1 MYRLSATPPDELPLT
16 YPVSWLRGGNNT
28 NAGDLLL
35 PIKMNDGDE
44 ILELSFGAGKS
55 LFRVPLSKCIPCS
68 LDFEAERRR
77 DLDRQKNGHKRFGKD
92 AQGGDDRK
100 NTKKRSFEDVYGNHT
115 SPVSEQSDALI
126 LAAQIAEGETAQSDD
141 IPVQKEQSTNQN
153 SPAEITLYYA
163 PEDTEKKYG
172 YDVSDDTISGPPDF
186 PTCTDPTPWS
196 ELSLR
201 RRISRIRQYAIYMRR
216 TTKKTDAGD
225 ISHAKST
232 ISTDA
237 ANAAIVVKTTTATS
251 RRTTGQKQS
260 KPVLYYAPEDK
271 EKKYG
276 FDLYSNCDG
285 PPKYPGCNYK
295 KNWTKLRP
303 LQRMWRVREYVNAME
318 NPLPCGPPYVQELHC
333 PATDCEVLS
342 KSAIVIP
349 PNAFHGMKVACP
361 SPQCKIKKPRYCV
374 MCNKLVSSS
383 NFAKS
388 HENEEMHYK
397 KKNQNPKNLVMRR
410 KFRNLLLKN
419 GT

>member
-1 MYRLSATPPDELPLT
+1 
-16 YPVSWLRGGNNT
+16 
-28 NAGDLLL
+28 
-35 PIKMNDGDE
+35 
-44 ILELSFGAGKS
+44 
-55 LFRVPLSKCIPCS
+55 
-68 LDFEAERRR
+68 
-77 DLDRQKNGHKRFGKD
+77 
-92 AQGGDDRK
+92 
-100 NTKKRSFEDVYGNHT
+100 
-115 SPVSEQSDALI
+115 
-126 LAAQIAEGETAQSDD
+126 
-141 IPVQKEQSTNQN
+141 
-153 SPAEITLYYA
+153 
-163 PEDTEKKYG
+163 
-172 YDVSDDTISGPPDF
+172 
-186 PTCTDPTPWS
+186 
-196 ELSLR
+196 
-201 RRISRIRQYAIYMRR
+201 MRR

-232 ISTDA
+232 LSTDA

-285 PPKYPGCNYK
+285 PPKSPGCNYK

-349 PNAFHGMKVACP
+349 PNAFHGMKVVCP
-361 SPQCKIKKPRYCV
+361 SPQCKTKKPRYCV